1 MILGDPF
8 CNCVLPSIMAYATAE
23 PMGRL
28 MKIFLKPQYV
38 EVMASS
44 SGLKDILRP
53 FVGFTLFCVGK
64 IFTAIVALG
73 FYIWLQGDSGKPFT
87 VFFLISLTFL
97 SSFGLQLFLV
107 FEEYVFYTWCT
118 AYKRVVNMLLET
130 PKEKA
135 SDGNNEM
142 QDTQNNRI
150 QGVSGDLSTKTTLE
164 ETIEDLI
171 DIMENM
177 SKLFGPILLQN
188 FAFMLLCWLLHLY
201 NLYYSVVSGV
211 KNNDASSASLMAFYS
226 LHPVGTALVVW

>member
-1 MILGDPF
+1 MTILGQFNCVIYAQILKYDSYKSNWILGNPF

-64 IFTAIVALG
+64 IFTAIVSLG
-73 FYIWLQGDSGKPFT
+73 FYIWLQGDRGKPFT
-87 VFFLISLTFL
+87 AYFIISLTFL

-107 FEEYVFYTWCT
+107 FEEYIFYTWCT
-118 AYKRVVNMLLET
+118 AYKKVVNILLET

-135 SDGNNEM
+135 SAGNDEM
-142 QDTQNNRI
+142 QAQSCKMSNLLHGPMSTNQILPREKRDIFCTSNIQNRTY
-150 QGVSGDLSTKTTLE
+150 GVSCDE
-164 ETIEDLI
+164 
-171 DIMENM
+171 
-177 SKLFGPILLQN
+177 
-188 FAFMLLCWLLHLY
+188 
-201 NLYYSVVSGV
+201 
-211 KNNDASSASLMAFYS
+211 
-226 LHPVGTALVVW
+226 

>member
-64 IFTAIVALG
+64 IFTAIVSLG

-87 VFFLISLTFL
+87 AYFMISLTFL
-97 SSFGLQLFLV
+97 SSFGLQLFLA

-118 AYKRVVNMLLET
+118 AYKRVVNMLLKISSAGN
-130 PKEKA
+130 KE
-135 SDGNNEM
+135 M
-142 QDTQNNRI
+142 PDTQNNRI
-150 QGVSGDLSTKTTLE
+150 QGVSGDLSTKTTFE
-164 ETIEDLI
+164 ETTEDLI

-201 NLYYSVVSGV
+201 NLYNSVVGGV
-211 KNNDASSASLMAFYS
+211 KHYNALSGSFMAFYS
-226 LHPVGTALVVW
+226 LHPVGTALIVW

>member
-1 MILGDPF
+1 
-8 CNCVLPSIMAYATAE
+8 MAYATAE

-64 IFTAIVALG
+64 IFTATVSLG
-73 FYIWLQGDSGKPFT
+73 FYIWMQGDRGKPFT
-87 VFFLISLTFL
+87 AYFIISLTFL

-107 FEEYVFYTWCT
+107 FEEYVFYSWCT
-118 AYKRVVNMLLET
+118 AYKKVVSILLET

-135 SDGNNEM
+135 SAGNDEM
-142 QDTQNNRI
+142 QATQNNII
-150 QGVSGDLSTKTTLE
+150 QGVSGDLSTKTTFE
-164 ETIEDLI
+164 ETTEDLI

-211 KNNDASSASLMAFYS
+211 MFYKTLSGSVLALYS
-226 LHPVGTALVVW
+226 LHPAGTALIVW